1 MDRIAVIATH
11 HKSGTVWL
19 NHTFRKIGEALS
31 LRVVNVGRDAVL
43 GEEELAPPLILLA
56 ANSKLDKYPR
66 LMEDG
71 RVRALHVV
79 RDPRDVLISS
89 MHYHGHAQEKW
100 LARPSDRF
108 GGHSYR
114 EALAALTTP
123 RARYLF
129 EMEHSTADVVAA
141 MLAWSDPKSFETR
154 YEELMRD
161 TEGELFAR
169 IARHLG
175 FTPDEVETCRGV
187 FWQHALFGGSA
198 HLKGQLAHVRSGAP
212 EQWRTVFDRT
222 LGEAFAARLGG
233 SLIQLGY
240 ERDTRWIEQLP
251 PISAGLD
258 APLG

>member
-1 MDRIAVIATH
+1 MNRIAVIATH

-43 GEEELAPPLILLA
+43 GEDALAPPLILLA
-56 ANSKLDKYPR
+56 ANSKLDKYPA
-66 LMEDG
+66 LMADA

-89 MHYHGHAQEKW
+89 MHYHGRAQEKW
-100 LARPSDRF
+100 LARPSDKF
-108 GGHSYR
+108 GGQSYR
-114 EALAALTTP
+114 EALTALATE
-123 RARYLF
+123 RMRYLF

-141 MLAWSDPKSFETR
+141 MLAWSDSKSFETR
-154 YEELMRD
+154 YEDLMRD
-161 TEGELFAR
+161 TEGALFGQ
-169 IARHLG
+169 IAQHLG
-175 FTPDEVETCRGV
+175 FAPAEVETCRSV
-187 FWQHALFGGSA
+187 FWQHALFGGGA
-198 HLKGQLAHVRSGAP
+198 HLKGQLAHVRSGAT

-222 LGEAFAARLGG
+222 LGEAFAARLGD

-240 ERDTRWIEQLP
+240 ERDACWPEQLP
-251 PISAGLD
+251 AIRPGLD